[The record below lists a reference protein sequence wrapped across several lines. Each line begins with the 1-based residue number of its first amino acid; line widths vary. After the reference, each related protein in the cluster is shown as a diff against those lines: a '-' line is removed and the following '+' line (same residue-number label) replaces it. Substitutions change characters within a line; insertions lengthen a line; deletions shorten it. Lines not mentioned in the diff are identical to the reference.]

1 MWYVYILRCKDKT
14 LYVGITTNVT
24 ERVKCHNK
32 GKASRYTRM
41 RLPVE
46 LIYQEPHPSK
56 SSARKREIQLK
67 NWSRAKKEALAN
79 TKPQIISQHYLD
91 ISKSHFSKWSVVN
104 GFSGYD

>member
-1 MWYVYILRCKDKT
+1 MWYIYILRCKDNK

-24 ERVKCHNK
+24 ERVKYHNK

-79 TKPQIISQHYLD
+79 TKP
-91 ISKSHFSKWSVVN
+91 
-104 GFSGYD
+104 